1 MSKKI
6 KYMSEN
12 IKSKYLYFLIFPLLV
27 LLTACGGG
35 PNTPLP
41 PPSIQASNLFYAVS
55 ARFFVGVTE
64 LNNGITFSASNCTEL
79 IPINSS
85 SPLYLAYSCIVVGT
99 GDLVFTAKDA
109 KGTVILSKNY
119 TVPEPQVS
127 VLTDQGTFVIELN
140 PTASTLSV
148 NNFLRYV
155 QDGFYSGTIFHR
167 VIPDFV
173 VQAGGFTAGLNPK
186 NPSYGPIA
194 LESQNGLSN
203 LKGTVAM
210 ARTSD
215 PNSATSQ
222 FYVNLKDNLNLDYSG
237 SNNLGYAVFGK
248 VVSGQDVI
256 DKIALTPTSSLNGYS
271 DVPLQNIT
279 ITSITRT
286 Q

>member
-1 MSKKI
+1 M
-6 KYMSEN
+6 
-12 IKSKYLYFLIFPLLV
+12 
-27 LLTACGGG
+27 
-35 PNTPLP
+35 
-41 PPSIQASNLFYAVS
+41 
-55 ARFFVGVTE
+55 
-64 LNNGITFSASNCTEL
+64 
-79 IPINSS
+79 
-85 SPLYLAYSCIVVGT
+85 
-99 GDLVFTAKDA
+99 VFTAKDA
-109 KGTVILSKNY
+109 KGVVILSKNY

-140 PTASTLSV
+140 PTASALSV

-186 NPSYGPIA
+186 NPSYGSIA

-248 VVSGQDVI
+248 VISGQDVI
-256 DKIALTPTSSLNGYS
+256 DKIAITPTSSLNGYS
-271 DVPLQNIT
+271 DVPLQNVT